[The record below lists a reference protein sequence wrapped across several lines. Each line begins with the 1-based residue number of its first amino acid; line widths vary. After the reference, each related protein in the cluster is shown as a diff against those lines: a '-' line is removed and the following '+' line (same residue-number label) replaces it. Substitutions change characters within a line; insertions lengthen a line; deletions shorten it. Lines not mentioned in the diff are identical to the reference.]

1 MGENFPQLRRAPGPA
16 GRRIIGTKIALL
28 LLVVLLALAG
38 FVGYSEQRYA
48 KLTERLEAHVATYE
62 RFRWDRPVLRGK
74 PRDGNAAADV
84 RAVLADIPQ
93 LTDEQRSTLA
103 EQLHFG
109 QPLTAELQALIGDQ
123 AANLAKLRAATRN
136 SWAKTTIDVTRLQEA
151 PVPDYPRFIDA
162 VLLSLGEARQ
172 EDGDD
177 CLQTCVDLIRMGQ
190 DLVPGAPLEATSV
203 AMRTASLVSR
213 VLPRCARRAEDS
225 ALIGTARELH
235 TLAEHPPPSGSGIE
249 VADIMAMI
257 RLQRLADLFHE
268 GGEGSVLD
276 RLRRRPAIYEAWRHF
291 DEPTRW
297 RELAPTN
304 YPEMLETWRR
314 EQEWRSRSELMMVG
328 DATAGVLGWL
338 YDDMRGQ
345 ALIRV
350 MTLGMATLAERA
362 RHDKLPHEPP
372 GLDDA
377 VLRDPFNGQAL
388 KWRVSQGG
396 SELSVWSVGE
406 DRRDDKGS
414 SEWAMQAPLDVVVHF
429 PLQSGEA
436 AANRR
441 ARRRR

>member
-1 MGENFPQLRRAPGPA
+1 MGAKL
-16 GRRIIGTKIALL
+16 ALL
-28 LLVVLLALAG
+28 LLVVLLALGG
-38 FVGYSEQRYA
+38 FVGFSEQRYA
-48 KLTERLEAHVATYE
+48 RLTERLEAHVATYE

-84 RAVLADIPQ
+84 REVLSEMPR
-93 LTDEQRSTLA
+93 LTDEQRRTLA
-103 EQLHFG
+103 EQLHYG
-109 QPLTAELQALIGDQ
+109 QPLTEELEALIEEQAVHLAEL
-123 AANLAKLRAATRN
+123 RSATRN
-136 SWAKTTIDVTRLQEA
+136 AWAKTTIDITRLEEA
-151 PVPDYPRFIDA
+151 PVPDYPKFIDA

-172 EDGDD
+172 EDAED

-190 DLVPGAPLEATSV
+190 DLVPGAPLEATSI

-213 VLPRCARRAEDS
+213 VLPRCARRAEES
-225 ALIGTARELH
+225 ALIRTARELH
-235 TLAEHPPPSGSGIE
+235 TLAERPPPSGSGIE

-257 RLQRLADLFHE
+257 RLRRLADLFHE
-268 GGEGSVLD
+268 QGEGSIVD

-297 RELAPTN
+297 RELDPTD
-304 YPEMLETWRR
+304 YPDLLETWRR
-314 EQEWRSRSELMMVG
+314 EHEWRSRSELMMVG

-388 KWRVSQGG
+388 KWRVGQDGA
-396 SELSVWSVGE
+396 ELSVWSVGE

-429 PLQSGEA
+429 PLRAAEA
-436 AANRR
+436 PK
-441 ARRRR
+441 RRRGRRR